1 MSVKENLISAHLTRH
16 PISGKSGLYLM
27 TDQTEPH
34 YGVMEIACGAVWAL
48 LVLMAVQ
55 SHTFST
61 PYLEHLIS
69 YQGGVCE

>member
-1 MSVKENLISAHLTRH
+1 
-16 PISGKSGLYLM
+16 M

-34 YGVMEIACGAVWAL
+34 YGVVEIACGAVWAL

-69 YQGGVCE
+69 YQGGVSVNDLL

>member
-1 MSVKENLISAHLTRH
+1 MSVKENLISAHQIRH
-16 PISGKSGLYLM
+16 PISGKSGLHLM
-27 TDQTEPH
+27 TDQTESR
-34 YGVMEIACGAVWAL
+34 YGAMGIACGAVWVL
-48 LVLMAVQ
+48 LILMAVQ